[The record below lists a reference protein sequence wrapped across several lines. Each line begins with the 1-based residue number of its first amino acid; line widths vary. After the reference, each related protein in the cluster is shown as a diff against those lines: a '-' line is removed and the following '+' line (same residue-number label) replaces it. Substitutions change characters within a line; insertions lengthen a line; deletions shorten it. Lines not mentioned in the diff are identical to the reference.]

1 MLRRYVTFIVQYRIV
16 VMLAAVAISVFF
28 GSKIGNLRVVV
39 DPNDNLPQ
47 EHPYVIASNE
57 IERVFG
63 GRNIVVIGVESTS
76 GDVFQPKVLEKI
88 QRITDG
94 VLDIPGVIRSNV
106 ISLAARKAK
115 DIVGTEEGMQV
126 RQLMETVPQTAAEIA
141 KLKKAVYAN
150 PIYINSI
157 VSRDG
162 KMALVIADFKS
173 GKDFRGYTPI
183 KNQVETVINKERD
196 DSVRM
201 YLGGISINL
210 AWLEIYSQRM
220 AFLFFISLAII
231 MGILYL
237 SFRSFQGMLIPVIT
251 ALMSVVWGLGLMG
264 MLNVPIDTFNATT
277 PILIM
282 AVAAGHSVQILKRYY
297 EEYGKL
303 HDSSAAVIDS
313 LSKIGPVMLTAGS
326 IAVASFLSLTAF
338 PTLTIRVFGIF
349 TATGILSAVILEM
362 TFIPAFRS
370 FIPAPK
376 RYETEREKIKDWL
389 DRITNGI
396 AEVIVNKRWGLLF
409 GTLALLIAMLLGG
422 IHILIVDNSLKGNFS
437 EHSIVRTD
445 DVPLN
450 AGMGGTNTLYL
461 LIEGPEVD
469 SIKNPAALRAM
480 EAVQRHL
487 EQTYQLVGK
496 TQSLADFMKK
506 MNKAMHADDPKED
519 RLPDTRELNAQ
530 YLLLY
535 SMSGDPGDF
544 DTYVDYEYKSAVIW
558 AYLKTDSTAVI
569 EEIIADLRPFV
580 AKQFPPGYKIS
591 IGGGM
596 AQGAALNE
604 VMVQGKLLNIG
615 MIAASIYIISSL
627 VLRSA
632 LAGLLVLI
640 PLSLAVLANFGVMG
654 LTGIR
659 LDIGTAAVSAMA
671 VGVGADYAIYLIY
684 RLREEVQK
692 HGACDEALRVAL
704 ATAGKA
710 VIYVA
715 LAVGLGY
722 SILMFT
728 GFGMHTRLGFLVA
741 VAMAVSCLSAI
752 ALLPAVLC
760 IVRPRFA
767 FGNGKAPA
775 GQPVTA

>member
-1 MLRRYVTFIVQYRIV
+1 MLRRYVTFIVQYRIA

-126 RQLMETVPQTAAEIA
+126 RQLMETVPQTPREIER
-141 KLKKAVYAN
+141 LKKAVYAN

-157 VSRDG
+157 VSQDG

-183 KNQVETVINKERD
+183 KNQVEAVINKERD

-251 ALMSVVWGLGLMG
+251 ALMSVMWGLGLMG

-396 AEVIVNKRWGLLF
+396 TEVIVNKRWGVLF
-409 GTLALLIAMLLGG
+409 GTLALLIAVLLGG
-422 IHILIVDNSLKGNFS
+422 IHILVVDNSLKGNFS

-461 LIEGPEVD
+461 LIEGPEAD

-480 EAVQRHL
+480 EAVQQHL
-487 EQTYQLVGK
+487 EQTYHIVGK

-615 MIAASIYIISSL
+615 MIAASIYLISSL